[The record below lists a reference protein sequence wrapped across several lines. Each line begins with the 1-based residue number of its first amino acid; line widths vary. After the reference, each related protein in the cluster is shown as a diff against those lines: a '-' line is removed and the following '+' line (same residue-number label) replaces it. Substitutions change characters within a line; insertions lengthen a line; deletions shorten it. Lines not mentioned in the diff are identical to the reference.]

1 MKRVLI
7 AVLALLSFS
16 VASFA
21 QTAPAVKKNEPAKT
35 QAVKK
40 ATDEKALALNKTTKS
55 ATPALVKTPATGKA
69 ALTTKPVAK
78 VNAPPPLKKDG
89 TPDKRFKANQ
99 GVAAGPLKK
108 DGTPDKRYK
117 ANKKQN

>member
-21 QTAPAVKKNEPAKT
+21 QAVPAAKKNQPAKT

-40 ATDEKALALNKTTKS
+40 ATDEKALTLNKTVKPTS
-55 ATPALVKTPATGKA
+55 PAIAKTPATAKTA
-69 ALTTKPVAK
+69 VTTKTVAK
-78 VNAPPPLKKDG
+78 TNVASPLKKDG

-99 GVAAGPLKK
+99 GVDAGPLKK